1 MKRAL
6 FPSPSP
12 SPTTRSRLLPSHEND
27 DDDEEEKFHVQETQH
42 QIEALFPFHLMDG
55 KENHLPVASANEV
68 PAPLL
73 PLRELTHAPTAPNS
87 ASSASSMFHRPRPA
101 LVADRVHNNTSTDKA
116 RMLASEAKSIEVSA
130 FSFPHIS
137 FLWVFETNCFHLS
150 SSSSSSFFF
159 FPCCR

>member
-42 QIEALFPFHLMDG
+42 QLEALFPFHLMDG

-116 RMLASEAKSIEVSA
+116 RMLASEAKSIEVSS

-137 FLWVFETNCFHLS
+137 FLWVFETN
-150 SSSSSSFFF
+150 
-159 FPCCR
+159 